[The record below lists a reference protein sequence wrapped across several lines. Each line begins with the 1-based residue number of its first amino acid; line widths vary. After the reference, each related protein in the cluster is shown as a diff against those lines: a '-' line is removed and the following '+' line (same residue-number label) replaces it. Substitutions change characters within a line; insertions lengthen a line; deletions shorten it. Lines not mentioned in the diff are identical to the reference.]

1 MTETHQATENF
12 LTVNNKGTN
21 FHSELVEAFQTC
33 TSFKINVAFVTFS
46 GIQILLDTLKSAE
59 IKGIKGKVI
68 TSTYLNFTDPKSIR
82 KLNSFANIELKVF
95 VAKREQGFHPKSYIF
110 EYSEHYKVFVGSS
123 NLTQAALKSNIEWN
137 VKTISKKN
145 AYIDSVYAEFEK
157 VWELSEFA
165 SESLISKYEN
175 FIKSLTQKTSHP
187 TLFTTDSEI
196 IPNSMQEEAIFKLS
210 RLRQANENKAL
221 VIAATGSGKTFM
233 SAFDVKAVKP
243 KTMLFVVHRESILH
257 DAMDSFA
264 KVLEADKSSF
274 GLLTGSSHNFTSS
287 FLFATNLS
295 IANHIDKFAPDY
307 FDYIV
312 IDEAH
317 HITADSYQKVLK
329 YFTAKFTLGMTA
341 TPERGDANSIY
352 ENFDHN
358 IALEIRLR
366 HALEEN
372 LVVPF
377 HYFGITDASGIDYK
391 SVNLLKIEDIAKLL
405 KTHYRVEH
413 IVKNIDFYGYEG
425 DYLKCVGFCANID
438 HADYMAEQFNS
449 RGHQAISLTGANSE
463 KERQQAMRQLED
475 DRHPLCVIFT
485 VDIFNEGIDIPAINL
500 VLMLRPTASP
510 VIFLQQLGRGLR
522 KHHNKSFLTVLDF
535 IGNHNR
541 SFMIAIALYGQTSF
555 DKDSVKVA
563 VKRNF
568 IDLPGCTHVSLDEI
582 AKEQILEQLENEN
595 FNALRYLKE
604 EYFAFKSICNT
615 SSNTNKF
622 KLPMLNH
629 YLMIDGSPEPLK
641 FINYSTTYIEFLSRV
656 EPDNAAIQKL
666 RLDTGFTSAYRFVC
680 DHMPAKRVP
689 ELYIL
694 KLLTSQ
700 EKVTIQ
706 QVAEVLTQNGYKYN
720 ASSIV
725 FAFNYLE
732 GQYFD
737 KKDVKKYGSLGNIV
751 IKDKNE
757 WKKNFQST
765 LLEVQEQPFSGQDY
779 NYPSHSHIEFIR
791 SSALTEAANSSDK
804 LHFLNDAIDY
814 ALARHEQEFGDQ
826 VNGDQFLAL
835 YKQYNMRDVALVCE
849 YTKKHSAFRGA
860 GVFSHAHHLFL
871 FIELH
876 KDEDAI
882 AYKDKFISQQQLQWD
897 SPESSR
903 PDKGRGLSI
912 IQHEDKGLKL
922 HLFIRKFRSIDGVV
936 QPYIY
941 IGEGIYLSHTYKE
954 SHNPITFQLNLEHVV
969 PTEIY
974 AEFTTTS

>member
-1 MTETHQATENF
+1 MTETHQAVENF

-68 TSTYLNFTDPKSIR
+68 TSTYLNFTEPKSMR
-82 KLNSFANIELKVF
+82 KLNNFTNIELKIF

-110 EYSEHYKVFVGSS
+110 EYCDHYKVFVGSS

-145 AYIDSVYAEFEK
+145 AFIDSVYAEFEK
-157 VWELSEFA
+157 VWLLSDTA
-165 SESLISKYEN
+165 SESLILKYEG
-175 FIKSLTQKTSHP
+175 FLKSLTQRAPHP
-187 TLFTTDSEI
+187 TLFTNDSEI
-196 IPNSMQEEAIFKLS
+196 IPNSMQEEAIFRLS

-233 SAFDVKAVKP
+233 SAFDVKAVNP
-243 KTMLFVVHRESILH
+243 QTMLFVVHRESILH
-257 DAMDSFA
+257 DAIDSFA
-264 KVLEADKSSF
+264 KVLGTDKSSF
-274 GLLTGSSHNFTSS
+274 GLLTGSCHDFSSS

-317 HITADSYQKVLK
+317 HITANSYQKILK
-329 YFTAKFTLGMTA
+329 HFTAKFTLGMTA

-391 SVNLLKIEDIAKLL
+391 SVNLLKIEDVAELL

-413 IVKNIDFYGYEG
+413 IVGKIDFYGYEG
-425 DYLKCVGFCANID
+425 DDLKGVGFCANID
-438 HADYMAEQFNS
+438 HAEYMASQFN
-449 RGHQAISLTGANSE
+449 RFGHQAIALTGANSE
-463 KERQQAMRQLED
+463 RERQQTMLQLAD
-475 DRHPLCVIFT
+475 NNHPLCMIFT

-522 KHHNKSFLTVLDF
+522 KHPNKSFLTVLDF

-555 DKDSVKVA
+555 DKDSLKVA

-582 AKEQILEQLENEN
+582 AKERILEQLENEN
-595 FNALRYLKE
+595 FNALQYLKE
-604 EYFAFKSICNT
+604 EYYAFKSICNT
-615 SSNTNKF
+615 ASNTNKF
-622 KLPMLNH
+622 KLPMLNL

-641 FINYSTTYIEFLSRV
+641 FINYSKTYIEFLSRV
-656 EPDNAAIQKL
+656 EPDNAVIQKL
-666 RLDTGFTSAYRFVC
+666 RLDTNFKSAYRFVS
-680 DHMPAKRVP
+680 DHLPAKRVP
-689 ELYIL
+689 EFYIL
-694 KLLTSQ
+694 KLLITQ
-700 EKVTIQ
+700 KKVTIK
-706 QVAEVLTQNGYKYN
+706 QVAKVLTQNGYKYN

-725 FAFNYLE
+725 FAFEYLA

-737 KKDVKKYGSLGNIV
+737 NTDVKKYSSLGYIAVN
-751 IKDKNE
+751 DKSELDQNV
-757 WKKNFQST
+757 QST
-765 LLEVQEQPFSGQDY
+765 IFEVQEQPVDGTG
-779 NYPSHSHIEFIR
+779 YPSYSQIEFIR
-791 SSALTEAANSSDK
+791 SNNLAEAISSSDK
-804 LHFLNDAIDY
+804 RDFLNDAIDY
-814 ALARHEQEFGDQ
+814 GISRHEQEFGDQ
-826 VNGDQFLAL
+826 INSEQLFGL
-835 YKQYNMRDVALVCE
+835 YKQYNMRDVAFVCE
-849 YTKKHSAFRGA
+849 YSKKHSAFRGA
-860 GVFSHAHHLFL
+860 GVFSYAQHFFL

-876 KDEDAI
+876 KDENAI
-882 AYKDKFISQQQLQWD
+882 AYKDKFISRQQLQWD

-903 PDKGRGLSI
+903 PDKGRGLNI
-912 IQHEDKGLKL
+912 IQHVDKGLKL
-922 HLFIRKFRSIDGVV
+922 HLFVRKFRSIDRVV

-941 IGEGIYLSHTYKE
+941 IGEGVYISHTYEE
-954 SHNPITFQLNLEHVV
+954 SHKPITFQLNLENVV

-974 AEFTTTS
+974 AEFTTTN